1 MPRHI
6 GIVAVSP
13 EGSAGCYRQIA
24 RRAASVADPSRRPLI
39 TLHNLP
45 FSTYLE
51 AIHRGDWETVG
62 TMLRWSSETLAAA
75 GVDFCILPDN
85 VAHHAVHFA
94 ESRSTVPWLSM
105 VDLVADRISKE
116 GRKSVGIVGTK
127 LVMNG
132 SIYQTMLGLRGVRLL
147 APEPD
152 DGDVIDRIIFGELVH
167 GRAEA
172 KSRDR
177 LVRALRNLADR
188 GCEGVVVGSTEIPL
202 LLGEGVS
209 PLPVYDPVELLVEG
223 AMTRALA

>member
-24 RRAASVADPSRRPLI
+24 RRAAQVAEPERRPLI

-94 ESRSTVPWLSM
+94 ESKSTVPWLSM
-105 VDLVADRISKE
+105 VDLVAGRVWTD

-127 LVMNG
+127 LVTNG
-132 SIYQTMLGLRGVRLL
+132 SIYQTMLGLRGIRLL
-147 APEPD
+147 APEP
-152 DGDVIDRIIFGELVH
+152 GDCDALDRIIFTELVH
-167 GRAEA
+167 GRIEP

-177 LVRALRNLADR
+177 FARAIANLADR

-209 PLPVYDPVELLVEG
+209 KLPIYDPVDLLVEG
-223 AMTRALA
+223 AMARAMA